1 MKVIVSRTALSG
13 HVDTIKSNYLTAV
26 YEIDG
31 YRAPYARYV
40 YRHHGADVALYR
52 FHRCVE
58 EVRIE
63 MRMRRG

>member
-26 YEIDG
+26 YGIDG
-31 YRAPYARYV
+31 FGTPYARNV
-40 YRHHGADVALYR
+40 YHHHGADVALYR

-58 EVRIE
+58 E
-63 MRMRRG
+63 MRMRTR